1 MNVPGETPLP
11 RFSSSNIRMVRL
23 RQATSADDAF
33 CFHLNDATM
42 REYVESM
49 YGGWDADYQRS
60 HHAGWFEPD
69 RLSIIEDDDGR
80 AIGVLDVSDKGDHLY
95 LGRIEILPE
104 AQGRGIGT
112 AVIRDLLRRGRAI
125 RLHVFTNNVRAQR
138 LYETLGFSVDR
149 HAKREGRISMLHP
162 GEAIEEPQPDP

>member
-1 MNVPGETPLP
+1 
-11 RFSSSNIRMVRL
+11 
-23 RQATSADDAF
+23 
-33 CFHLNDATM
+33 M

-112 AVIRDLLRRGRAI
+112 AVIRDLLGRGRVV
-125 RLHVFTNNVRAQR
+125 RLHVFTNNVRARR
-138 LYETLGFSVDR
+138 LYEKLGFSVDR
-149 HAKREGRISMLHP
+149 HAEREGRISMLHL
-162 GEAIEEPQPDP
+162 GEAIEDSQSDP